1 VPKTRN
7 LKSVRRILVASLT
20 LAASPAL
27 ASDVV
32 KEFSGTGNMMTPVF
46 TVKSPWILDWRL
58 NGDYETLLA
67 LDIMLVEARTGKH
80 VGRVLHTK
88 YRGNGVKLFNEGGS
102 YQLRVSA
109 TLARWNIK
117 IEQLTDEEAE
127 LYTPRKQKKA
137 ATF

>member
-1 VPKTRN
+1 VPTTRN
-7 LKSVRRILVASLT
+7 LKSVKRILVVSLA
-20 LAASPAL
+20 LAALPAL

-32 KEFSGTGNMMTPVF
+32 KEFTGTSNMMTPVF
-46 TVKSPWILDWRL
+46 TVESPWILDWRL
-58 NGDYETLLA
+58 NGDYETLIA
-67 LDIMLVEARTGKH
+67 LDITLIEARTGKH

-88 YRGNGVKLFNEGGS
+88 YRGNGVKLFDKGGT

-117 IEQLTDEEAE
+117 IEQLTDEEAKR
-127 LYTPRKQKKA
+127 YTPRRQKKA

>member
-1 VPKTRN
+1 MPKTKN
-7 LKSVRRILVASLT
+7 VALLKKISVVL
-20 LAASPAL
+20 LALGALPVL

-32 KEFSGTGNMMTPVF
+32 KEFSGTSNMMTPVF
-46 TVKSPWILDWRL
+46 TVESPWILDWRL
-58 NGDYETLLA
+58 NGDYEAMLA
-67 LDIMLVEARTGKH
+67 LDITLIEARTGKH

-88 YRGNGVKLFNEGGS
+88 YRGNGVKLFDEGGT

-117 IEQLTDEEAE
+117 IEQLTEEEAE